1 MTKEKKR
8 FRKASAGVTWL
19 VFAIVFGLLGIASL
33 AFGIGIAGIAML
45 FTTGVMIWAYV
56 HFHNMPY
63 IEIFFGDLLVNPY
76 RVRQKRIH
84 LKDVTGVRI
93 LSNSVEIQRAVDPT
107 FVLSMSGLR
116 QEDRRELI
124 SILQATQLD

>member
-1 MTKEKKR
+1 MSEEKKR
-8 FRKASAGVTWL
+8 FRKTSAGVTWL
-19 VFAIVFGLLGIASL
+19 VLAILFGVLGIASL
-33 AFGIGIAGIAML
+33 VFGMGIAGIAML

-56 HFHNMPY
+56 HFHNLPY

-84 LKDVTGVRI
+84 LKDITGLRV
-93 LSNSVEIQRAVDPT
+93 LSNSVEIQRSIEST
-107 FVLSMSGLR
+107 FVLSLSGLR